1 MTEGMGDWPKALW
14 QQFFS
19 YPMRSNTSEC
29 VRACNACVP
38 ILTEVYQC
46 MPSDRD
52 EFGTEIRKLL
62 LSSEETVLKVSSTI
76 LDPYHIVHILYAD
89 VITLLLPG
97 WFTVKHLVTSI
108 DRSID

>member
-1 MTEGMGDWPKALW
+1 M
-14 QQFFS
+14 
-19 YPMRSNTSEC
+19 
-29 VRACNACVP
+29 P

-46 MPSDRD
+46 MPSGRD

-62 LSSEETVLKVSSTI
+62 LSSEENVSSTI
-76 LDPYHIVHILYAD
+76 FDPYHIVHILYAD

-108 DRSID
+108 D